1 MARPFITNYNW
12 TTVDEMDM
20 LDIGGGNGGGNMW
33 TKGGGQ
39 EKIKLKLPASQ
50 HTSIKFVRFCNDFP
64 NNNISIVWEIQD
76 FKNSAGTMH
85 NSQNTVLQQF
95 LTEFK

>member
-33 TKGGGQ
+33 TKGGGDR
-39 EKIKLKLPASQ
+39 KK
-50 HTSIKFVRFCNDFP
+50 
-64 NNNISIVWEIQD
+64 
-76 FKNSAGTMH
+76 
-85 NSQNTVLQQF
+85 
-95 LTEFK
+95 